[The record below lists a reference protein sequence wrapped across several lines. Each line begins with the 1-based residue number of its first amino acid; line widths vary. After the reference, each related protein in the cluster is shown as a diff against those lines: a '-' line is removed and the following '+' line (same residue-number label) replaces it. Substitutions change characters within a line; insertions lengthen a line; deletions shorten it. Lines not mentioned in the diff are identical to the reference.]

1 MSKPIMYPVSERA
14 LMQRLDRAL
23 TREEGSPMKV
33 KKSRGGVGMSRVGL
47 FYVLNVNRNSIGPY
61 NLDLDDLV
69 KMAKKH
75 EVLADYEN
83 LVTDEDE

>member
-1 MSKPIMYPVSERA
+1 MYPVSERA
-14 LMQRLDRAL
+14 LMQRLSRAL

-33 KKSRGGVGMSRVGL
+33 KKSRGGRGMSAVGL
-47 FYVLNVNRNSIGPY
+47 FYVLNVKRNMIGPH

-69 KMAKKH
+69 EMAKKH
-75 EVLADYEN
+75 KVMADYEN